1 MGAWKAVDKPPTS
14 EEIYQESV
22 DMNERYDKKLVMNSK
37 QLEDRAEDDPD
48 FDEDDF
54 MKQYREK
61 RLQELQVEK
70 SLPRFGYVFEINK
83 QQWEEHITKAPKDV
97 DVVIHLY

>member
-1 MGAWKAVDKPPTS
+1 
-14 EEIYQESV
+14 
-22 DMNERYDKKLVMNSK
+22 L
-37 QLEDRAEDDPD
+37 D

-70 SLPRFGYVFEINK
+70 GKPRFGSVFEINK
-83 QQWEEHITKAPKDV
+83 Q
-97 DVVIHLY
+97 

>member
-37 QLEDRAEDDPD
+37 QLEDRAEDVPA

-54 MKQYREK
+54 MTPYREK